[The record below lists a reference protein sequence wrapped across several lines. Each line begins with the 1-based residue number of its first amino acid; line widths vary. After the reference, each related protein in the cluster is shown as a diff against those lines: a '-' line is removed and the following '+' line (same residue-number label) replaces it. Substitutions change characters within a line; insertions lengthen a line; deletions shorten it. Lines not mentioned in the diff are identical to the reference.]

1 MRLTC
6 VALVLLAICSIAFA
20 EDEKTADEKK
30 PTSWSDGFFVE
41 KPPTWEFEALPY
53 AWIFGTFGTATVKGR
68 TFDVESDVG
77 DTWDLLL
84 GGNAFAG
91 SGYFSLGYGRWSAF
105 VDSSGGYEEL
115 SVHEQIPTQFCTI
128 SASAR
133 AKLKYVFTDAAFGY
147 EVGEWSLP
155 GRTRPLT
162 LGVYAGMRYTWLWN
176 KLSPTIGVVH
186 GKQQSGTVTEA
197 FDWADPMIGVRWSVP
212 VFDSLSLTFRGDIGG
227 FDASSHL
234 IWGLVSDVRY
244 WLPFEPF
251 GTHPY
256 GSIGYRVV
264 SFDRSSSPG
273 SIDLQ
278 FRGPTV
284 GVGFTL

>member
-6 VALVLLAICSIAFA
+6 VALVVLALCTTAVA
-20 EDEKTADEKK
+20 ESAGDEKK
-30 PTSWSDGFFVE
+30 PSSWTDGFFVD

-53 AWIFGTFGTATVKGR
+53 AWVFGNYGTATIKGR
-68 TFDVESDVG
+68 TIGLDVTPIDNLK
-77 DTWDLLL
+77 LLVH
-84 GGNAFAG
+84 GNAFAAA
-91 SGYFSLGYGRWSAF
+91 GYFGLGYGRWSTF
-105 VDSSGGYEEL
+105 VDSSGGYAEE

-128 SASAR
+128 TANAR
-133 AKLKYVFTDAAFGY
+133 TKLKYVITDAAFGY

-162 LGVYAGMRYTWLWN
+162 LGVYAGMRYMWFWN

-186 GKQQSGTVTEA
+186 GKQQSGTVTES

-244 WLPFEPF
+244 WVPFTPL
-251 GTHPY
+251 GAHPY
-256 GSIGYRVV
+256 ASLGYRAVA
-264 SFDRSSSPG
+264 FERSPSPG
-273 SIDLQ
+273 SIELQ
-278 FRGPTV
+278 FRGPTA
-284 GVGFTL
+284 GVGFTF